1 MPETSGFVKLQK
13 CSKYTCHPVKYIVFN
28 AFDFIHIE
36 PNYNAHNYSVV
47 YIFFT
52 TDDRKSF
59 NRNFS

>member
-47 YIFFT
+47 YIFFH
-52 TDDRKSF
+52 
-59 NRNFS
+59 N